1 MPFLLQKAE
10 NFRLLKAHVHATTT
24 ARKNFLFFL
33 NDLIILESAVD
44 DLAITEYL
52 S

>member
-24 ARKNFLFFL
+24 ARKIFFFL